1 MAHLFYGSVGALLER
16 VCGSAPPSAAELT
29 ERAGAAAAAEL
40 ACARSEARGRVLAAT
55 LQQRTSQQAA
65 MRQCGLE
72 ALDVATLQGNPAAAR
87 QALTIIERESH

>member
-1 MAHLFYGSVGALLER
+1 M
-16 VCGSAPPSAAELT
+16 
-29 ERAGAAAAAEL
+29 
-40 ACARSEARGRVLAAT
+40 LAAT